1 MEQSHGSEKEIGRVR
16 PTEIILIVS
25 KGESYKKKIIIII
38 IEKTIWLG
46 KPKTEF

>member
-25 KGESYKKKIIIII
+25 KGESYKKIIIII